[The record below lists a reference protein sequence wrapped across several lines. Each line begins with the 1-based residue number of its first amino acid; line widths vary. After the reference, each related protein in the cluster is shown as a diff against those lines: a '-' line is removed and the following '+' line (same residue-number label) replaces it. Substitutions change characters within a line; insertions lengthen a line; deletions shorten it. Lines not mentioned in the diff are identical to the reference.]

1 MSSDTA
7 DEIAPVR
14 SPRTSSVEPPP
25 MSITRTGAS
34 GAIRTP
40 LSAPR
45 KESRASS
52 LPVITSGRTP
62 SRDAI
67 PVKKS
72 STLRASRA
80 AEVATTRVR
89 SGATS

>member
-1 MSSDTA
+1 
-7 DEIAPVR
+7 
-14 SPRTSSVEPPP
+14 
-25 MSITRTGAS
+25 MSITSTGSSA
-34 GAIRTP
+34 GTRTP
-40 LSAPR
+40 LSAPT

-52 LPVITSGRTP
+52 LPLITSGRTP

-67 PVKKS
+67 PAKKS

-89 SGATS
+89 SGATPYARSRSA

>member
-1 MSSDTA
+1 
-7 DEIAPVR
+7 
-14 SPRTSSVEPPP
+14 
-25 MSITRTGAS
+25 MSITSTGRCA
-34 GAIRTP
+34 ATRTP

-52 LPVITSGRTP
+52 APVITSGRTP

-67 PVKKS
+67 PTKKS

-89 SGATS
+89 AGATA